1 MFIESVWD
9 RKSCYDC
16 CHLQYGMDSFWCGGG
31 RDLGWSVVIPAWCPD
46 KKRHLFLSVAE
57 KLKKVMRARK

>member
-1 MFIESVWD
+1 MFVENVWN

-16 CHLQYGMDSFWCGGG
+16 CFLTYEMDSFWCGGG

-46 KKRHLFLSVAE
+46 KKRHITTKSSRPETSA
-57 KLKKVMRARK
+57 AD